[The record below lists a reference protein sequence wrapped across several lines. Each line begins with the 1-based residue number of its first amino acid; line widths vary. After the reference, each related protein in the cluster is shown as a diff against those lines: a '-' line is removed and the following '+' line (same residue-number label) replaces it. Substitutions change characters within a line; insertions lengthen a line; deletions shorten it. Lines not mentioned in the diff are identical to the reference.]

1 MSFIGFQGLP
11 SIKVY
16 TRQYDRDIDPF
27 GNISIIHPLH
37 PMRKAE
43 TIVVSSLR
51 EMEWA
56 IQVGVD
62 IPSLISDNGAYYYAT
77 NDDVDPKPEIQVRIM
92 EYGTRIIRLAT
103 TTNIPID
110 TYRTEGIS
118 DAINGILTRRL
129 NALEAQFWAY
139 TFVYSGFILPLPSA
153 PQTFRELFALSKA
166 FLARIAP
173 TNSFDVILSPRA
185 YGAAIFE
192 NMLATNIVAS
202 HTEHQIASGNLNL
215 IPVAG
220 VDMTSFELVVVYPS
234 YLPSLCRR
242 YIYERYYD
250 NVVVDGAEDKN
261 YRRVTAERYL
271 LPLLPTDYYYNI
283 DGFFTAPIVVLR
295 SRNAIDNIGNYYS
308 ANALNNLNYVISVT

>member
-27 GNISIIHPLH
+27 GNISIVHPLH

-51 EMEWA
+51 EMEGA
-56 IQVGVD
+56 IQIGVD
-62 IPSLISDNGAYYYAT
+62 IPNLISDNGAYYYANT
-77 NDDVDPKPEIQVRIM
+77 EYADPKPEIQIRIT
-92 EYGTRIIRLAT
+92 EYGTRTIRIAA

-110 TYRTEGIS
+110 VYRTEGIS
-118 DAINGILTRRL
+118 DAIKGILTRRL
-129 NALEAQFWAY
+129 NALEAQFWVYVFAY
-139 TFVYSGFILPLPSA
+139 GGFILPLSNA

-185 YGAAIFE
+185 YGAAVFE

-202 HTEHQIASGNLNL
+202 HTEHQIASGSLNL

-220 VDMTSFELVVVYPS
+220 VDMTSSELVVVYPS

-250 NVVVDGAEDKN
+250 NVVVDGTEDKN
-261 YRRVTAERYL
+261 YRRITAERYL

-283 DGFFTAPIVVLR
+283 DGIFAAPIVVL
-295 SRNAIDNIGNYYS
+295 SGQNAIDNMGNYYS
-308 ANALNNLNYVISVT
+308 ADALNNLNYVTSVT